1 MPLTIKPSL
10 QSFPLAFL
18 RTPLHPLPRLNAW
31 LREKAPASPNVQLW
45 IKRDDQTGLAFGGNK
60 TRKLEFLVGDALRR
74 GCDTLITAGAA
85 QSNHCRQTAAA
96 AAKARLAC
104 QLVLSG
110 EARDA
115 PNGNLLLDHLL
126 GATCHWTTRED
137 RLPRLKELERQLKA
151 AGKKPYYIT
160 IGGSDPVGALGY
172 AVAMEEAV
180 TQANGLGVRFDA
192 MVFASSS
199 GGTHA
204 GLVAGAWALSVD
216 TPIVGISIDETRK
229 DLQNIV
235 APIASGCSELLG
247 KPHAFAPADIRAEDG
262 YLGAGY
268 GVVGDLER
276 DAIWLLAR
284 QEGILLDPVYTGRAF
299 GGLLD
304 LLHRGSVAWLPHGRK
319 ANVLFWHTG
328 GAPALFAYA
337 ADLMHPERSAP
348 G

>member
-1 MPLTIKPSL
+1 MPLTIKPSI
-10 QSFPLAFL
+10 QGFPLAFL
-18 RTPLHPLPRLNAW
+18 PTPLHPLPRINRW
-31 LREKAPASPNVQLW
+31 LHENAPAARDTQLW

-60 TRKLEFLVGDALRR
+60 TRKLEFLVGDALKR

-96 AAKARLAC
+96 AARAGLAC
-104 QLVLSG
+104 HLVLSG
-110 EARDA
+110 PEPDA
-115 PNGNLLLDHLL
+115 PNGNLLLDQLL
-126 GATCHWTTRED
+126 GAQCHWTTREC
-137 RLPRLKELERQLKA
+137 RLPRLKELEAELLS

-172 AVAMEEAV
+172 AVALEEAV
-180 TQANGLGVRFDA
+180 TQGNGLGVRFDA

-204 GLVAGAWALSVD
+204 GLVAGAWALRND
-216 TPIVGISIDETRK
+216 IPIAGVSIDETRE
-229 DLQNIV
+229 DLQKMV
-235 APIASGCSELLG
+235 AGIANGCSELLG
-247 KPHAFAPADIRAEDG
+247 VPHSFAPGEIVAEDG
-262 YLGAGY
+262 YLGGGY

-276 DAIWLLAR
+276 GAIRLMAR

-304 LLHRGSVAWLPHGRK
+304 LLARGEAAWLPRGHE

-337 ADLMHPERSAP
+337 DDLKPH
-348 G
+348 